1 MADLKMSNTNV
12 LVIDGRLTKDPQSGR
27 TKGDQAWARFAIA
40 HDDWRN
46 GKAET
51 DFWEVSCFG
60 KTAEIAEKLRK
71 GAPVIVEARLGRD
84 RWTDKDGKEQDA
96 TRLFASRVR
105 ELAFPDRSQTLDRE
119 PVQDEAP
126 F

>member
-12 LVIDGRLTKDPQSGR
+12 LVIDGRLTKDPKTGR
-27 TKGDQAWARFAIA
+27 TKDDRAWAQFGIA

-46 GKAET
+46 GRAET
-51 DFWEVSCFG
+51 DFWDVSCFG
-60 KTAEIAEKLRK
+60 KTAEIAERLRK
-71 GAPVIVEARLGRD
+71 GAPVIIEARLGRD
-84 RWTDKDGKEQDA
+84 RWTDKDGKEHDA

-105 ELAFPDRSQTLDRE
+105 ELAWPDGTPPPKPDPE
-119 PVQDEAP
+119 QDEGP